1 MTTCAALEDQSTQTL
16 SAVDSPARTS
26 ATPEKEPGLP
36 ANEADFGANTS
47 GSFASFDRATS
58 SWKTFQR
65 CLIEGWAE
73 FSETWPRSG
82 TTRSGIA
89 YLLPQLAH
97 RMTVTGFGS
106 LLTPIA
112 SDEDLAYNLRDGYK
126 RQDDHAF
133 GSLSEQ
139 LISRYGCRNS
149 PLFAEMLMGFPP
161 GWTDV
166 YTQSATQ
173 SSRRSRKL
181 SGEQS

>member
-1 MTTCAALEDQSTQTL
+1 MS
-16 SAVDSPARTS
+16 SAEGSPARTS
-26 ATPEKEPGLP
+26 ATPEREQDLP
-36 ANEADFGANTS
+36 VNDPASGPNTS
-47 GSFASFDRATS
+47 GSFASYDPDS
-58 SWKTFQR
+58 QSWKTCQR
-65 CLIEGWAE
+65 SLIEEWAE

-82 TTRSGIA
+82 MTRSGTA
-89 YLLPQLAH
+89 YQLPQLAH

-112 SDEDLAYNLRDGYK
+112 SDEDLAYSLRDGYERK
-126 RQDDHAF
+126 DGHSF

-166 YTQSATQ
+166 YMPLVMP
-173 SSRRSRKL
+173 SSRKSRK
-181 SGEQS
+181 SSEGQS